1 MEEKQKKRSTVGMV
15 LFGLLIVI
23 CVIGIYFGYRG
34 IRFLLWEEDTNK
46 SPLDERYVSED
57 NSIMLASA
65 DIAMIQPEILT
76 YALGWEKI
84 RGLSYINVYLDSDL
98 EVSSLVFVYGLE
110 PADEYIGRLEVECDA
125 AEDGNWEIARAES
138 YYNYDKEQSQGNNEN
153 ELEDGFLAQ
162 KIQAITDY
170 IAYRGGQRVDLYL
183 ISINGSSVHID
194 AHNVENESTQNN
206 WREDCTLYQDGNNY
220 LLNP

>member
-1 MEEKQKKRSTVGMV
+1 MEEKQKKRSTVGMI

-34 IRFLLWEEDTNK
+34 IRFLLWEEDTNR
-46 SPLDERYVSED
+46 SSLDERYVSED
-57 NSIMLASA
+57 NSIMLEAA
-65 DIAMIQPEILT
+65 DIAMIQPEVLAYISE
-76 YALGWEKI
+76 WEKI
-84 RGLSYINVYLDSDL
+84 RGLSYVNVYLGSDL

-110 PADEYIGRLEVECDA
+110 PADEYIGRLEVKCDA

-138 YYNYDKEQSQGNNEN
+138 YYNYDDEQSQGNHEN
-153 ELEDGFLAQ
+153 EWEDGFLAQ

-170 IAYRGGQRVDLYL
+170 IAYRREQRVDLYL

-206 WREDCTLYQDGNNY
+206 WREDCTLYQDGNDY

>member
-1 MEEKQKKRSTVGMV
+1 MEEKQKKRSTVGMI

-34 IRFLLWEEDTNK
+34 IRFLLWEEDTNR
-46 SPLDERYVSED
+46 SSLDERYVSED
-57 NSIMLASA
+57 NSIMLEAA

-76 YALGWEKI
+76 YVLGWEKI

-110 PADEYIGRLEVECDA
+110 PADENIGRLEVECDA
-125 AEDGNWEIARAES
+125 AEDGNWEIVRTES

-170 IAYRGGQRVDLYL
+170 IAYRGEQRVDLYL

-206 WREDCTLYQDGNNY
+206 WREDCTLYQDGNDY